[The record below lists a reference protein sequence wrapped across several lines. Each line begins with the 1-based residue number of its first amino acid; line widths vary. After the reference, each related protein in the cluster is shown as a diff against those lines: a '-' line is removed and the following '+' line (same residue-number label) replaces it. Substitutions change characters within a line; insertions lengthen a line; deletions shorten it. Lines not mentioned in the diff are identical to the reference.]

1 MDNNHF
7 RNRILWFYSII
18 HFSKIFRLHSISMA
32 NLIKKKI
39 NILDFWY
46 FKIFSLQQ
54 IYFEFSIQKKF
65 LMFNKSYTMRI
76 LLIHVIVIQLLLV
89 LQWWRPHGRQRDGP
103 VVLCGAQHRSAT
115 DPQNEARVWLR
126 PVRGP
131 RSHLW
136 GQRSSESSNN
146 YILKLY

>member
-32 NLIKKKI
+32 NLIKKLTFWIFDISKYSHFSKS
-39 NILDFWY
+39 ILNFQ
-46 FKIFSLQQ
+46 FK
-54 IYFEFSIQKKF
+54 KKF